1 MLHNPP
7 SPKRRSLPRRS
18 FASSSARPWPVALG
32 TALALTALVGAIAPR
47 AEGQGGAPSP
57 ALTGS
62 WQLASSPEQA
72 LQTVAAAV
80 EPAVAPLAPDIQR
93 LARARI
99 AETTWIPNQLV
110 IQATPAQISVQ
121 FIGSDNRT
129 FDTAPGQAQNVY
141 SRSGVRAQM
150 IQTYRPD
157 GGIEQRFRALDGTQF
172 NFLVPDPN
180 GQTLNLDV
188 LMQSQRLAQEIRF
201 RVQFRRVP

>member
-1 MLHNPP
+1 MLHTRP
-7 SPKRRSLPRRS
+7 SRPHRS
-18 FASSSARPWPVALG
+18 FSRSSARAIPLAIAA
-32 TALALTALVGAIAPR
+32 ALALTALAAYVAPR

-57 ALTGS
+57 ALNGT
-62 WQLASSPEQA
+62 WQLAGSPEQA
-72 LQTVAAAV
+72 LQVVAAAI

-121 FIGSDNRT
+121 FVGTDNRT

-201 RVQFRRVP
+201 RVQFQRAR

>member
-1 MLHNPP
+1 MLHNRP
-7 SPKRRSLPRRS
+7 SPRRPS
-18 FASSSARPWPVALG
+18 FARASGAWPLALGVALAA
-32 TALALTALVGAIAPR
+32 TALAGAMAPR
-47 AEGQGGAPSP
+47 AQGQGGAPSP
-57 ALTGS
+57 ALNGT
-62 WQLASSPEQA
+62 WQLAGSPEQA

-121 FIGSDNRT
+121 FIGADNRT
-129 FDTAPGQAQNVY
+129 FDTAPGAAQNVY

-157 GGIEQRFRALDGTQF
+157 GGIEQRFRAMDGTQF
-172 NFLVPDPN
+172 NFLVPEPN

-201 RVQFRRVP
+201 RVQFQRAR